1 MRGDINLNGKVLT
14 MLPSATL
21 TETPGNTFVGSSGF
35 LVTTRN
41 LNAPNNLNVGG
52 LGAQITTGSD
62 LGLTEIKRGQ
72 NAQTLPTGNQGISR
86 WYSIKPFNNSNLDA
100 TLVFHYDDSEL
111 NGNDESKLSLFKS
124 TNAGVSYN
132 SNGGTVNIVL
142 NEVTQ
147 DNIVS
152 FARFTV
158 GSSLGISLIM
168 EGFYNVST
176 NNLNMS
182 DTVRVYL
189 RNTSSPY
196 APVDS
201 SKGILD
207 SLTFRSA
214 FQFTN
219 AVTGNY
225 YIDLR
230 HRNSLETWSKNGVMY
245 DQDSIIN
252 YDFTFAAAQAYGN
265 NMIQKGSKFCIY
277 SGDVN
282 QDGSVNG
289 LDLGLIDN
297 DVSNFVTGY
306 VNTDVNGD
314 RAVNALDLGIT
325 DNNAFNFVSKVT
337 PP

>member
-1 MRGDINLNGKVLT
+1 M
-14 MLPSATL
+14 
-21 TETPGNTFVGSSGF
+21 
-35 LVTTRN
+35 
-41 LNAPNNLNVGG
+41 
-52 LGAQITTGSD
+52 
-62 LGLTEIKRGQ
+62 
-72 NAQTLPTGNQGISR
+72 
-86 WYSIKPFNNSNLDA
+86 
-100 TLVFHYDDSEL
+100 VFHYDESEL

-124 TNAGVSYN
+124 TNAGANYS
-132 SNGGTVNIVL
+132 SNGGTVNTVL
-142 NEVTQ
+142 NQVTQ
-147 DNIVS
+147 DNIGS
-152 FARFTV
+152 FARFTA

-168 EGFYNVST
+168 EGFYNPST

-182 DTVRVYL
+182 DTVRAYL

-196 APVDS
+196 AVVDS
-201 SKGILD
+201 AKGILD

-214 FQFTN
+214 FQFSN
-219 AVTGNY
+219 ASSGNY
-225 YIDLR
+225 YIEIK
-230 HRNSLETWSKNGVMY
+230 HRNSIETWSKNGVMY
-245 DQDSIIN
+245 VQDSIVN
-252 YDFTFAAAQAYGN
+252 YDFTFAAAQAYEN
-265 NMIQKGSKFCIY
+265 NQVLKGTKYCLY